1 MTYNEIL
8 ERVVEILQQDETV
21 KSIARDI
28 SLVPTQDN
36 TVRLTPAVHV
46 ILSTP
51 YSTSESA
58 GYTGETDTQYTE
70 KVDMK
75 IIVASNL
82 VKQSVLQL
90 NDLMEAVHNV
100 FVSNR
105 RLALADGSDPMFVR
119 SITDIRPD
127 AKNAGKLHQTA
138 TVSITGQI
146 GEDILLQ
153 IKDFEPRLYV
163 LYESGGNDAIN
174 RAIHL
179 ADDGN
184 LDGYAPTGRQKT
196 RTYIIED
203 TKNGIYKALQNIQN
217 NLLEVISTTLGEIVT
232 YKAQISRLSPSLD
245 FNNKPIISVQLD
257 VL

>member
-138 TVSITGQI
+138 TVTITGQV
-146 GEDILLQ
+146 GEDITLK
-153 IKDFEPRLYV
+153 IKDL
-163 LYESGGNDAIN
+163 ES
-174 RAIHL
+174 
-179 ADDGN
+179 
-184 LDGYAPTGRQKT
+184 
-196 RTYIIED
+196 
-203 TKNGIYKALQNIQN
+203 
-217 NLLEVISTTLGEIVT
+217 
-232 YKAQISRLSPSLD
+232 
-245 FNNKPIISVQLD
+245 
-257 VL
+257 